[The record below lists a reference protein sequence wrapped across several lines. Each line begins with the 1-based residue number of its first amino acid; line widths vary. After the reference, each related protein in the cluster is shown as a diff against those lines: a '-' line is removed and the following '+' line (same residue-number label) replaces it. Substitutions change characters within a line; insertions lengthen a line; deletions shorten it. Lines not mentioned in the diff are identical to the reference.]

1 MVSGRDTFGGSV
13 GDAGNDRS
21 ARRKAFAV
29 QKKKTGI
36 FTISPGKG
44 RYRLGSRTQLVQAA
58 PGNSER
64 ASAPVVPK
72 VASGFLPGR
81 TGVPEEL
88 AMELGKILIADDHS
102 LVRDGLKQ
110 LVRTVSP
117 RVEFL
122 ETTNCGQTLEAV
134 ATTPGIDLVLFD
146 LSMPDMDGF
155 AALQR
160 LTDSPMAVPVVVV
173 SASEERREMQRALD
187 LGALGFIPKSE
198 SNEVI
203 LSAIKLVLSGGIYIP
218 PAMAR
223 ISADPVLRAGLPA
236 GSLTVRQNEVLAG
249 MMRGLSN
256 KEIARELGL
265 AEVTVKTH
273 VSGILRVFGVS
284 SRTRAVLAAR
294 KYGYGA

>member
-1 MVSGRDTFGGSV
+1 
-13 GDAGNDRS
+13 
-21 ARRKAFAV
+21 
-29 QKKKTGI
+29 
-36 FTISPGKG
+36 
-44 RYRLGSRTQLVQAA
+44 
-58 PGNSER
+58 
-64 ASAPVVPK
+64 
-72 VASGFLPGR
+72 
-81 TGVPEEL
+81 
-88 AMELGKILIADDHS
+88 MELGKILIADDHS

-122 ETTNCGQTLEAV
+122 EATNCGQTLEAV

-203 LSAIKLVLSGGIYIP
+203 LSAIKLVLSGGIYVP

-223 ISADPVLRAGLPA
+223 ISADPVLRA

-284 SRTRAVLAAR
+284 SRTRAVLAAS

>member
-1 MVSGRDTFGGSV
+1 MPGTIL
-13 GDAGNDRS
+13 RS
-21 ARRKAFAV
+21 TRRKAFAV
-29 QKKKTGI
+29 QRQKRVFLPFRPAKGAIALAAGGNWCKLRRETPNALRHLLSQKSRPVS
-36 FTISPGKG
+36 SPGRK
-44 RYRLGSRTQLVQAA
+44 
-58 PGNSER
+58 
-64 ASAPVVPK
+64 
-72 VASGFLPGR
+72 
-81 TGVPEEL
+81 GVPEKL

-122 ETTNCGQTLEAV
+122 EATNCGQTLEAV

-203 LSAIKLVLSGGIYIP
+203 LSAIKLVMSGGIYVP

-284 SRTRAVLAAR
+284 SRTRAVLAAS